1 MSQDPRDPR
10 LQPFHHLQT
19 PYKTFTDNNNT
30 TQQIQTDIL
39 IPKTIPHPTQPKP
52 LPIIIYFHGGGL
64 ICGSALY
71 LDWFPRYLLELAQST
86 PAVLL
91 APNYRLLPE
100 ATIHAVFEDV
110 LDFWAWVHSSPA
122 VSAALATV
130 PSPPTAPGRLA
141 IDRAR
146 VLVAGGSAGGYLSL
160 CLALRFPEQ
169 IRGAVVGY
177 PAFLGLTSSF
187 LEVSAVAEG
196 AAAVAVS
203 SSPSAG
209 GDDDG
214 RKGKSGPSNGEG
226 VPPDANNSPAET
238 DDELRKMHH
247 LLNETLALAA
257 KHRSPVRTFTDL
269 PDRLDL
275 MNAAM
280 RTGRIAEMFARG
292 VDDDD
297 DDDDPAHDPE
307 RSLRYPMERLDEPV
321 KIPRGGIA
329 ILHGR
334 EDEVVSVEDSVRFV
348 GKAKMVLRAED
359 AGRVAVTVREGG
371 HGFDSAVGLG
381 DGWLWESLRGVVGG
395 WLE

>member
-1 MSQDPRDPR
+1 
-10 LQPFHHLQT
+10 
-19 PYKTFTDNNNT
+19 
-30 TQQIQTDIL
+30 
-39 IPKTIPHPTQPKP
+39 
-52 LPIIIYFHGGGL
+52 

-100 ATIHAVFEDV
+100 ATLPAVFSDV
-110 LDFWAWVHSSPA
+110 LDFWAWVRDSPA
-122 VSAALATV
+122 VSAGLATV
-130 PSPPTAPGRLA
+130 PTAAGRLA

-177 PAFLGLTSSF
+177 PAFLGLASSF
-187 LEVSAVAEG
+187 VEVSAVAGGG
-196 AAAVAVS
+196 AAAAAAVS
-203 SSPSAG
+203 SYP
-209 GDDDG
+209 
-214 RKGKSGPSNGEG
+214 
-226 VPPDANNSPAET
+226 
-238 DDELRKMHH
+238 
-247 LLNETLALAA
+247 
-257 KHRSPVRTFTDL
+257 HRSPVRTFTDL

-275 MNAAM
+275 MDAAM

-292 VDDDD
+292 VDVDD
-297 DDDDPAHDPE
+297 DPE
-307 RSLRYPMERLDEPV
+307 RSLRYPMERLDESV

-371 HGFDSAVGLG
+371 HGFDTPVGLG
-381 DGWLWESLRGVVGG
+381 EGWLWESLRGVVGG

>member
-1 MSQDPRDPR
+1 MSQDPDPR
-10 LQPFHHLQT
+10 LLPFHHLQA
-19 PYKTFTDNNNT
+19 PYKTFVDNNNT

-39 IPKTIPHPTQPKP
+39 IPKTIPHPPKPKP

-64 ICGSALY
+64 VCGSSLY
-71 LDWFPRYLLELAQST
+71 LDWFPSYLLELAQST

-100 ATIHAVFEDV
+100 ATIHEVFDDV

-122 VSAALATV
+122 VPALLANI
-130 PSPPTAPGRLA
+130 PSPPNASGRLA
-141 IDRAR
+141 IDRSR

-177 PAFLGLTSSF
+177 PAFLGLASSF
-187 LEVSAVAEG
+187 VSAAAGG
-196 AAAVAVS
+196 AAAPAEEEEEEEEAEAVS
-203 SSPSAG
+203 SLVAR
-209 GDDDG
+209 GDEE
-214 RKGKSGPSNGEG
+214 RESGLSRLSNGEG
-226 VPPDANNSPAET
+226 VPHGATGSSVSTE
-238 DDELRKMHH
+238 EEEEMHH
-247 LLNETLALAA
+247 LLNKTLTLATQ
-257 KHRSPVRTFTDL
+257 HRSPVRTFTDL

-292 VDDDD
+292 VD
-297 DDDDPAHDPE
+297 PAHDPE
-307 RSLRYPMERLDEPV
+307 RSLRYPMERLDDSSIS
-321 KIPRGGIA
+321 IPRGGIA

-334 EDEVVSVEDSVRFV
+334 EDEVVPVEDSVRFV
-348 GKAKMVLRAED
+348 AKAKMVLRAED
-359 AGRVAVTVREGG
+359 AGKVVVTVREGG
-371 HGFDSAVGLG
+371 HGFDTPVGLG
-381 DGWLWESLRGVVGG
+381 DGWLWESLGGVVGG